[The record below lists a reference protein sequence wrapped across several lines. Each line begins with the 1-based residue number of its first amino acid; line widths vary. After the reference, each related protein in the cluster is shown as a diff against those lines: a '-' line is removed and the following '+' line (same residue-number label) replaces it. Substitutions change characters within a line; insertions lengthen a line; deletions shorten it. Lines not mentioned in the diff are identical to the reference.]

1 MINHLKIQ
9 VKGKTANLFFHELV
23 RRRIPIFF
31 FEKKKDEILFIIHF
45 CDYSRIQEIP
55 TTSEVRILKRY
66 GICWYRYLFLQYW
79 YFFLFV
85 LCGVFC
91 DFFFSHFIFQVEVVH
106 PNQTLVS
113 IVEKDLKEL
122 GIHRYAWKVDY
133 QRREK
138 IKEKLLEREKDVLEW
153 LEIEEIGTKYKITL
167 EERRKNKEEDACYPR
182 HLVAKKNAVLLEI
195 DASSGEIVAK
205 KNDYVEKGEIIVS
218 GFIHNKDRIVSKKC
232 ATGRVYGET
241 WYRVKVVSDSFMLEE
256 NLSRKK
262 QRGLFMQFF
271 HWHFGCQ
278 TKFITFQEKE
288 YNIIE
293 GKIVPIRLG
302 FIEYQ
307 KVLQREYSRE
317 EIIQQA
323 VEKVYQAIIQKL
335 QEEEEILSKKVLKIE
350 TKDSKIEVEV
360 FFKVKEDI
368 TDYFDIS
375 NISIEELEED

>member
-9 VKGKTANLFFHELV
+9 VKGEMANSFFYELV

-31 FEKKKDEILFIIHF
+31 FEKRRNEILFTIHF
-45 CDYSRIQEIP
+45 CDYSKVQEIP
-55 TTSEVRILKRY
+55 TTCEVRVLKRY
-66 GICWYRYLFLQYW
+66 GICWYRYLLFQYW

-91 DFFFSHFIFQVEVVH
+91 DFFFSHFIFQVEVIH

-133 QRREK
+133 ESREK
-138 IKEKLLEREKDVLEW
+138 IKEKLLEREKDSLEW

-167 EERRKNKEEDACYPR
+167 EERKKNSEDEFCYPR
-182 HLVAKKNAVLLEI
+182 HLVAKKNAILLEI

-205 KNDYVEKGEIIVS
+205 KNDYVEKGDIIVS
-218 GFIHNKDRIVSKKC
+218 GFIHNKEKIVSKRC

-241 WYRVKVVSDSFMLEE
+241 WYRVKVVSDSFMVEK
-256 NLSRKK
+256 NLSKDI
-262 QRGLFMQFF
+262 QRGFFIQFF
-271 HWHFGCQ
+271 HWFFGYQ

-293 GKIVPIRLG
+293 GRIVPIRLG
-302 FIEYQ
+302 FVKYQ
-307 KVLQREYSRE
+307 RVVQREYSQE
-317 EIIQQA
+317 EVIQRA
-323 VEKVYQAIIQKL
+323 VEKAYQAVIQKL

-375 NISIEELEED
+375 NVPIEELEED